1 MRQRFDSEYIKSE
14 LERVGRQLETELTVY
29 LIGGGAMAFRGLK
42 ETTKNIDLIVT
53 DGDDLRVLRAVLLDN
68 GYDIVKGP
76 GEEYDDLRAKRILEN
91 DDGYRIDIF
100 NGQVIDKLVLSE
112 GMRRRS
118 EAYLDAG
125 GLSVALVGSGDIFL
139 FKSVAGRTDDI
150 EDMFSLVQTELD
162 FDVIEDELE
171 QQIDLLGQEL
181 FVTHVNEAL
190 LELEEQ
196 HNISTPL
203 AGRVSEITER
213 VYRELELLQTFDESI
228 SRSELEAAV
237 DLSLSRRRRR
247 GSRTSCREGHYRGQ
261 RRHNCP
267 EIYQPVNTNWHPVPL
282 TAVARRKPIPSGV
295 WMKPT

>member
-1 MRQRFDSEYIKSE
+1 MRRRFDSEYITSE

-29 LIGGGAMAFRGLK
+29 LIGGGAMSFRGLK
-42 ETTKNIDLIVT
+42 ETTKDIDLIVT
-53 DGDDLRVLRAVLLDN
+53 DGDDLRVLQAVLLDN
-68 GYDIVKGP
+68 GYDIVKEP
-76 GEEYDDLRAKRILEN
+76 GEEYDDLGAQRILEN
-91 DDGYRIDIF
+91 DDGCRIDIF
-100 NGQVIDKLVLSE
+100 NQQVIDKLVLSE

-125 GLSVALVGSGDIFL
+125 RLSVALVSSEDIFL

-162 FDVIEDELE
+162 FDGIEDELE

-181 FVTHVNEAL
+181 FVTHASEAL

-213 VYRELELLQTFDESI
+213 VYRELEVLQAFDESI
-228 SRSELEAAV
+228 SRSELEAVVGLSPEDV
-237 DLSLSRRRRR
+237 DEAIEHLVEKDVVASD
-247 GSRTSCREGHYRGQ
+247 GEGIVRTS
-261 RRHNCP
+261 
-267 EIYQPVNTNWHPVPL
+267 TNL
-282 TAVARRKPIPSGV
+282 RIRSGV
-295 WMKPT
+295 

>member
-1 MRQRFDSEYIKSE
+1 MRRRFDSEYIESE
-14 LERVGRQLETELTVY
+14 LRRVGRQLEIELTVY
-29 LIGGGAMAFRGLK
+29 LIGGGAMSFRGLK
-42 ETTKNIDLIVT
+42 ETTKDIDLIVT
-53 DGDDLRVLRAVLLDN
+53 DGDDLRVLQAVLLDN
-68 GYDIVKGP
+68 GYDIVKEP
-76 GEEYDDLRAKRILEN
+76 GEEYDDLGAQRILEN
-91 DDGYRIDIF
+91 DDGCRIDIF
-100 NGQVIDKLVLSE
+100 NQQVIDKLVLSE

-125 GLSVALVGSGDIFL
+125 RLSVALVSSEDIFL

-181 FVTHVNEAL
+181 FVTHANEAL

-203 AGRVSEITER
+203 AERVSEITER
-213 VYRELELLQTFDESI
+213 VYRELEVLQTFDESI

-237 DLSLSRRRRR
+237 DLS
-247 GSRTSCREGHYRGQ
+247 
-261 RRHNCP
+261 P
-267 EIYQPVNTNWHPVPL
+267 EDVDKAIEHLVEKDVVAVEDDVIVRKSTNL
-282 TAVARRKPIPSGV
+282 
-295 WMKPT
+295 

>member
-1 MRQRFDSEYIKSE
+1 MRRRFDSEYIESE
-14 LERVGRQLETELTVY
+14 LRRVGRQLETELTVY
-29 LIGGGAMAFRGLK
+29 LIGGGAMSFRGLK
-42 ETTKNIDLIVT
+42 ETTKDIDLIVS
-53 DGDDLRVLRAVLLDN
+53 DGDDLRVLQAVLLGN
-68 GYDIVKGP
+68 GYDIVKEP
-76 GEEYDDLRAKRILEN
+76 GEEYDDLGAQRILEN
-91 DDGYRIDIF
+91 DDGCRIDIF
-100 NGQVIDKLVLSE
+100 NQQVIDKLVLSD

-118 EAYLDAG
+118 ESYLDAG
-125 GLSVALVGSGDIFL
+125 GLSVALVSAEDIFL

-181 FVTHVNEAL
+181 FVTHANEAL

-213 VYRELELLQTFDESI
+213 VYRELEVLQAFDESI

-237 DLSLSRRRRR
+237 DLSPEDVDEAIEHLVEKDVVAVEDDVIVRKSSVSGRWE
-247 GSRTSCREGHYRGQ
+247 STSWFNSASLR
-261 RRHNCP
+261 
-267 EIYQPVNTNWHPVPL
+267 
-282 TAVARRKPIPSGV
+282 
-295 WMKPT
+295 